1 MVDIFIAT
9 FGGLCIIATLI
20 SEPRAHISDK
30 SSTDLEI
37 SAKALELYIQDK
49 KDHDKYCPSVVWE
62 QPALEVYKKTLESHL
77 PTGCK
82 K

>member
-20 SEPRAHISDK
+20 SEPRAHISDE
-30 SSTDLEI
+30 SSADLEI

-49 KDHDKYCPSVVWE
+49 KDHDKHCPSIPWK
-62 QPALEVYKKTLESHL
+62 QPALETYKEKLKSQL
-77 PTGCK
+77 PKGCK